1 MLSIHKL
8 RFLLISAAFLFI
20 LSACGGGGGSG
31 GTAGTTSTNI
41 TARGIITGFGSI
53 YVNGVRY
60 HTNSSSITVDDNP
73 GVESDLQLGMV
84 VTVSGTRNDDNTGNA
99 SSIVFDNELQGP
111 VTNLV
116 TDLDGV
122 TKTFTVLGISVVV
135 DRVSTSFNDITF
147 DNLAEGDLVEV
158 SGFFDGSLVLDAT
171 FLERKS
177 TFVPNVSEVEL
188 KGTVTN
194 SATSSFRINGITV
207 NYDPNGV
214 TTDLSRA
221 PATISDGQFVEVKGT
236 LDNLGDINA
245 TRIALENDGFDDNI
259 AKVSI
264 EGIITDYVDDSSFK
278 IAGTSVDAS
287 SAVFTPASLTL
298 GNGVKVEAEGPMVN
312 GILEALKIGIRV
324 GDDVVIDAQVSSI
337 STADNSVT
345 LNLINGSVT
354 VFVDSR
360 TRMEDRTQNIS
371 PFSLSDLGSGDFL
384 EIRGTIDGS
393 DRVIASELRRDDPD
407 DVILQGK
414 VDSFVAN
421 SSITILGVTFFTSG
435 ITQFEDVN
443 DTPIPAGTFY
453 GNVAAGSLV
462 KMKDDQ
468 PGDGTANEVEFED

>member
-1 MLSIHKL
+1 MLSIQKL
-8 RFLLISAAFLFI
+8 GALLTSMAII
-20 LSACGGGGGSG
+20 LTFSACGGGGG

-60 HTNSSSITVDDNP
+60 HTNSSNITVDDNP

-116 TDLDGV
+116 ADLDGV

-135 DRVSTSFNDITF
+135 DRVSTSFHDITF
-147 DNLAEGDLVEV
+147 DTLAEGDLVEA
-158 SGFFDGSLVLDAT
+158 SGFYDGSLVLNAT

-177 TFVPNVSEVEL
+177 AFVPNVSEVEL

-194 SATSSFRINGITV
+194 SAASSFRINGITV
-207 NYDPNGV
+207 NSDPNGI

-221 PATISDGQFVEVKGT
+221 PTTTSDGQFLEVKGT
-236 LDNLGDINA
+236 LDTLGDINA
-245 TRIALENDGFDDNI
+245 TRIALEDNGFDDNI
-259 AKVSI
+259 AKVSV
-264 EGIITDYVDDSSFK
+264 EGIITDYVDDSNFK
-278 IAGTSVDAS
+278 VAGIPVDAS
-287 SAVFTPASLTL
+287 SAVLTPTNLVL
-298 GNGVKVEAEGPMVN
+298 GNGIKVEAEGPMVN
-312 GILEALKIGIRV
+312 GVIEALKVGIRG
-324 GDDVVIDAQVSSI
+324 GDDVVIDAQVSSV

-345 LNLINGSVT
+345 LDLINGSVT

-360 TRMEDRTQNIS
+360 TRMEDKTLNIS
-371 PFSLSDLGSGDFL
+371 PFSLNDLGTGDFL

-393 DRVIASELRRDDPD
+393 DIVIASELRRDDPD

-414 VDSFVAN
+414 VESFVAN

-443 DTPIPAGTFY
+443 DLPISAGTFF
-453 GNVAAGSLV
+453 GNVAVGSLV
-462 KMKDDQ
+462 KIKDEQ
-468 PGDGTANEVEFED
+468 PGDGTADEVEFED